1 MSQALN
7 GVSAVFAL
15 CATVFFVIGCAGYT
29 ETKEDLQNVPWI
41 TVDEDSLGLKV
52 YFGLQ
57 AFRFEAGNS
66 ETQAYSG
73 DGCLSAFCDRC
84 EHDGRSAIGLLVI
97 STVFAA
103 VATVLSGALAASHN
117 ATTQLGNLFLSFV
130 SAAFA
135 IIGFGMFMGSCYM
148 KIDEDSNFD
157 LKWGAGSIITLL
169 GLIMMFVVVVLQF
182 GAVIVGGGSA

>member
-1 MSQALN
+1 M
-7 GVSAVFAL
+7 FAL
-15 CATVFFVIGCAGYT
+15 CATVFFIIGCTGYT
-29 ETKEDLQNVPWI
+29 ETKENLENVPWI
-41 TVDEDSLGLKV
+41 TFKEDSLDLKA
-52 YFGLQ
+52 YFGLKAYRID
-57 AFRFEAGNS
+57 AFDSDTE
-66 ETQAYSG
+66 AYSA
-73 DGCLSAFCDRC
+73 DSCTASFCDRC

-103 VATVLSGALAASHN
+103 VTTVLSGALAASHN
-117 ATTQLGNLFLSFV
+117 ATSQLGNLFLSFV